1 MNAKFSLIIVS
12 GYFIFS
18 NAKIMF
24 GEEGLS
30 NGKCPR
36 CGSEAVE
43 LGTPT
48 IKVGKTRQMRVSVK
62 QCPNCLLVFYEGITE

>member
-18 NAKIMF
+18 NAKILF
-24 GEEGLS
+24 GEEVCRMV
-30 NGKCPR
+30 NARDVEPT
-36 CGSEAVE
+36 VE